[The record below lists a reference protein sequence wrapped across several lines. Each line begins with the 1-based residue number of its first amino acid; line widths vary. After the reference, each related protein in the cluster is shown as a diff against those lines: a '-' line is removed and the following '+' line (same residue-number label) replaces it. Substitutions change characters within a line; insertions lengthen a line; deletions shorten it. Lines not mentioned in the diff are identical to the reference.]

1 MRLGTG
7 AKLFLGTSI
16 LISVVLFVS
25 GLWLQAELRER
36 LEFRIETE
44 LRQHLKAAR
53 EMVLLG
59 PSMHSIATVD
69 PLADRLGAA
78 MSVRVTVINESGVV
92 LGDSEL
98 DAFSVSEM
106 ENHANRPEC
115 VIAREEGGIGFA
127 RRYSN
132 TIKTD
137 MLYAAAT
144 FERSGG
150 GGIIRV
156 AMPLAEVNEALAQL
170 RTSLGV
176 AAIFALALV
185 LIIGGVGSHLFARIL
200 RRLIL
205 GARVLTTPAIESR
218 TSNMVG
224 DDFGTL
230 AQSISE
236 MSEHLDNLMRTL
248 ARERD
253 QFRAVLEGMHEAV
266 IAVNTDNRVTMVNG
280 SARQLFGFPKEPV
293 GELLSEMSL
302 APELYAPL
310 MPPRLRASTV
320 SEFELQAIPP
330 KTVLSRVTPLVGS
343 GGAVIVA
350 YDVTEMRR
358 LETMRRDFV
367 ANVSHELRTPVSVIR
382 ANAETLLDGAL
393 EEEKAARV
401 FVQAV
406 LRNSERLSNLIA
418 DLLDL
423 SRIEAGHYEVLESR
437 LNLHAIVHRVA
448 ESVKHKLETK
458 EMVLEISVEEHLEAL
473 GDAQA
478 LEQVLI
484 NLVENG
490 VKYTPKGGRLL
501 LRAQAV
507 SDKVRIEVHD
517 NGPGIAPEHRPRIF
531 ERFYRVDPGRS
542 KEMGGTGLGLAIV
555 KHLVGAMNG
564 EVGMDPVEPN
574 GSTFWVELPKAS

>member
-1 MRLGTG
+1 
-7 AKLFLGTSI
+7 
-16 LISVVLFVS
+16 
-25 GLWLQAELRER
+25 
-36 LEFRIETE
+36 
-44 LRQHLKAAR
+44 
-53 EMVLLG
+53 
-59 PSMHSIATVD
+59 
-69 PLADRLGAA
+69 
-78 MSVRVTVINESGVV
+78 
-92 LGDSEL
+92 
-98 DAFSVSEM
+98 
-106 ENHANRPEC
+106 
-115 VIAREEGGIGFA
+115 
-127 RRYSN
+127 
-132 TIKTD
+132 
-137 MLYAAAT
+137 
-144 FERSGG
+144 
-150 GGIIRV
+150 
-156 AMPLAEVNEALAQL
+156 
-170 RTSLGV
+170 
-176 AAIFALALV
+176 
-185 LIIGGVGSHLFARIL
+185 
-200 RRLIL
+200 
-205 GARVLTTPAIESR
+205 
-218 TSNMVG
+218 
-224 DDFGTL
+224 
-230 AQSISE
+230 
-236 MSEHLDNLMRTL
+236 MRTL

-293 GELLSEMSL
+293 GELLSEMNL

-330 KTVLSRVTPLVGS
+330 KTVLSRVTLWLVR
-343 GGAVIVA
+343 GAVIVA

-393 EEEKAARV
+393 EEEK
-401 FVQAV
+401 
-406 LRNSERLSNLIA
+406 LRGFSFKQFSEILNGSNLIA

-507 SDKVRIEVHD
+507 SDRVRLKCMTMAQVSLPNIDH
-517 NGPGIAPEHRPRIF
+517 AF
-531 ERFYRVDPGRS
+531 LSAF
-542 KEMGGTGLGLAIV
+542 TGLTPVAQ
-555 KHLVGAMNG
+555 KRWVGPDLG
-564 EVGMDPVEPN
+564 WP
-574 GSTFWVELPKAS
+574 L

>member
-1 MRLGTG
+1 M
-7 AKLFLGTSI
+7 
-16 LISVVLFVS
+16 
-25 GLWLQAELRER
+25 
-36 LEFRIETE
+36 
-44 LRQHLKAAR
+44 
-53 EMVLLG
+53 
-59 PSMHSIATVD
+59 
-69 PLADRLGAA
+69 
-78 MSVRVTVINESGVV
+78 
-92 LGDSEL
+92 
-98 DAFSVSEM
+98 
-106 ENHANRPEC
+106 
-115 VIAREEGGIGFA
+115 
-127 RRYSN
+127 
-132 TIKTD
+132 
-137 MLYAAAT
+137 
-144 FERSGG
+144 
-150 GGIIRV
+150 
-156 AMPLAEVNEALAQL
+156 
-170 RTSLGV
+170 
-176 AAIFALALV
+176 
-185 LIIGGVGSHLFARIL
+185 
-200 RRLIL
+200 
-205 GARVLTTPAIESR
+205 
-218 TSNMVG
+218 
-224 DDFGTL
+224 
-230 AQSISE
+230 
-236 MSEHLDNLMRTL
+236 
-248 ARERD
+248 
-253 QFRAVLEGMHEAV
+253 
-266 IAVNTDNRVTMVNG
+266 
-280 SARQLFGFPKEPV
+280 
-293 GELLSEMSL
+293 
-302 APELYAPL
+302 
-310 MPPRLRASTV
+310 
-320 SEFELQAIPP
+320 
-330 KTVLSRVTPLVGS
+330 
-343 GGAVIVA
+343 IVA

>member
-1 MRLGTG
+1 M
-7 AKLFLGTSI
+7 
-16 LISVVLFVS
+16 
-25 GLWLQAELRER
+25 
-36 LEFRIETE
+36 
-44 LRQHLKAAR
+44 
-53 EMVLLG
+53 
-59 PSMHSIATVD
+59 
-69 PLADRLGAA
+69 
-78 MSVRVTVINESGVV
+78 N
-92 LGDSEL
+92 
-98 DAFSVSEM
+98 
-106 ENHANRPEC
+106 
-115 VIAREEGGIGFA
+115 
-127 RRYSN
+127 
-132 TIKTD
+132 
-137 MLYAAAT
+137 
-144 FERSGG
+144 
-150 GGIIRV
+150 
-156 AMPLAEVNEALAQL
+156 
-170 RTSLGV
+170 
-176 AAIFALALV
+176 
-185 LIIGGVGSHLFARIL
+185 
-200 RRLIL
+200 
-205 GARVLTTPAIESR
+205 
-218 TSNMVG
+218 
-224 DDFGTL
+224 
-230 AQSISE
+230 
-236 MSEHLDNLMRTL
+236 
-248 ARERD
+248 
-253 QFRAVLEGMHEAV
+253 
-266 IAVNTDNRVTMVNG
+266 
-280 SARQLFGFPKEPV
+280 
-293 GELLSEMSL
+293 L

-343 GGAVIVA
+343 GGAVVVA

-448 ESVKHKLETK
+448 ESVKHKLEMK

-490 VKYTPKGGRLL
+490 IKYTPKGGRFL

-507 SDKVRIEVHD
+507 PDKVRIEVHD

-564 EVGMDPVEPN
+564 EVGMEPVEPN

>member
-1 MRLGTG
+1 
-7 AKLFLGTSI
+7 
-16 LISVVLFVS
+16 
-25 GLWLQAELRER
+25 
-36 LEFRIETE
+36 
-44 LRQHLKAAR
+44 
-53 EMVLLG
+53 
-59 PSMHSIATVD
+59 
-69 PLADRLGAA
+69 
-78 MSVRVTVINESGVV
+78 
-92 LGDSEL
+92 
-98 DAFSVSEM
+98 
-106 ENHANRPEC
+106 
-115 VIAREEGGIGFA
+115 
-127 RRYSN
+127 
-132 TIKTD
+132 
-137 MLYAAAT
+137 
-144 FERSGG
+144 
-150 GGIIRV
+150 
-156 AMPLAEVNEALAQL
+156 
-170 RTSLGV
+170 
-176 AAIFALALV
+176 
-185 LIIGGVGSHLFARIL
+185 
-200 RRLIL
+200 
-205 GARVLTTPAIESR
+205 
-218 TSNMVG
+218 MVG

-293 GELLSEMSL
+293 GELLSEMNL
-302 APELYAPL
+302 APELYAHL
-310 MPPRLRASTV
+310 CLRVCASTV
-320 SEFELQAIPP
+320 SEFELKLSPLSC
-330 KTVLSRVTPLVGS
+330 LSRVTPLVGS
-343 GGAVIVA
+343 GAVIVA

-448 ESVKHKLETK
+448 ESVKHKLEMK

-490 VKYTPKGGRLL
+490 VKYTPKAAGYFFVHRLSQIEFGL
-501 LRAQAV
+501 KCMTMAQV
-507 SDKVRIEVHD
+507 S
-517 NGPGIAPEHRPRIF
+517 
-531 ERFYRVDPGRS
+531 
-542 KEMGGTGLGLAIV
+542 L
-555 KHLVGAMNG
+555 
-564 EVGMDPVEPN
+564 PN
-574 GSTFWVELPKAS
+574 IDHAF